1 MNDQRCRLIVELL
14 RSLEL
19 ASSRSRDG
27 VRGGGDGFP
36 MLPHSDRCLIHVTAP
51 ARCSCWLKSV
61 AELQRCLRLMYR
73 QERRLWRACYERYV
87 AAERRPR
94 EVIVRRGRPV
104 VPANWQVVGLLNRT
118 DLNKRG
124 DGTTRVLVE
133 SWRGDVLESDWDRG
147 VRWLAEAFDGA
158 PQLPVEFLEMAA

>member
-1 MNDQRCRLIVELL
+1 MNDQRERLIVELL

-19 ASSRSRDG
+19 AAGRSRDG
-27 VRGGGDGFP
+27 VPGGGDGFP

-61 AELQRCLRLMYR
+61 AELQRCLRLMYGI
-73 QERRLWRACYERYV
+73 ERTLFRAVYERYV
-87 AAERRPR
+87 NAERRPR

-104 VPANWQVVGLLNRT
+104 VPSNWQVLGLLNRT

-133 SWRGDVLESDWDRG
+133 SWRPDVLEANWTAG
-147 VRWLAEAFDGA
+147 VTWLSAAFNGA